1 MKIKWITISAV
12 LTAMLLVPLTFA
24 GGGRTTSLARF
35 NADKPVPALR
45 YRVATPRRFG
55 EPVRGYRL
63 GESRVLRRGWQSGV
77 RRPYVGPSRG
87 YRLNAGRLARIL
99 DLTDEQTENI
109 KAIVKEARE
118 EITTNRKAV
127 RKAAMELRTAMR
139 TGDPDVAKTHSE
151 ALSVAIGELTM
162 ARTLMIQAIHEQ
174 LTEEQREQLEQTK
187 GRMGRGHRARRGPDL
202 MSRGTL
208 RQRIR

>member
-24 GGGRTTSLARF
+24 EAAVPRRSLVSMRT
-35 NADKPVPALR
+35 NR
-45 YRVATPRRFG
+45 YRLCGIASRLRRFG

-87 YRLNAGRLARIL
+87 YRLKAGRLARIL